1 MQPDGGAVA
10 APYRQNSWRTFAE
23 RSAMPRDLVLGN
35 GNLLINY
42 DHDFNMRDLY
52 FPHVGLYNH
61 INGFRNGLAIWVDGV
76 FRWVDSSWERRLEYF
91 KDTNVTRVRLVN
103 HELGIRLRMHG
114 CVHKYRNIFLN
125 RIGIENLKNV
135 SREIR
140 LFFYHDFRIL
150 ESDIGDT
157 AYYNPNLQAMIHY
170 KRDIYILV
178 NLKTEKEGIFQF
190 QTGKKDSWR
199 DMEDGQL
206 KMVPITQGH
215 VDSALSLRVF
225 VDAEQTQW
233 ASCWLAAGRS
243 LEEVEALD
251 KTVKD
256 EGVEHLMEETYIYQV
271 SWVNKEL
278 KYFYDLD
285 PDIVD
290 LYKRSLLVIRTQI
303 DNRGAILAAND
314 TDYLKF
320 NRDHY
325 SYLWP
330 RDGALVAYS
339 LDLAGYREITKR
351 FFQFCS
357 RIISKFP
364 YFLHKYSPD
373 GTLASSWHPWYLNER
388 SQIPI
393 QEDETGLVLWAL
405 NHHYET
411 YRDIEFLDECYHN
424 FVRKCADFMVE
435 YRDPFTRLPAPSY
448 DLWEERM
455 GICTFTV
462 AAVYGGLVA
471 AAKMATVLGNS
482 QEARRFKTASEEIES
497 AALTYLYSEERGRFL
512 RMINVDPSGDIV
524 EDDTVESSVY
534 GVFAFG
540 MLPADDP
547 RMVSTMEA
555 VRERLWVRTD
565 VGGMA
570 RYEDD
575 HYHQVSQDIA
585 AVPGNPWVIC
595 TLWLGHHAAESAK
608 CLEDLERVK
617 ETLRWVVERKSSA
630 GLLAEQYNPYTSEPL
645 SVSPLTWS
653 HSAFCKVVNRYISKF
668 SELSGARE
676 ESGLPRA

>member
-1 MQPDGGAVA
+1 
-10 APYRQNSWRTFAE
+10 
-23 RSAMPRDLVLGN
+23 MPRDLVLGN

-52 FPHVGLYNH
+52 FPYVGLYNH
-61 INGFRNGLAIWVDGV
+61 INGFRNGLGVWVDGS
-76 FRWVDSSWERRLEYF
+76 FHWVDTSWERTLEYF

-114 CVHKYRNIFLN
+114 CVHKYKNIFLN
-125 RIGIENLKNV
+125 RIGIENLKDV
-135 SREIR
+135 SREVR

-157 AYYNPNLQAMIHY
+157 AYYNPDLNAMVHY
-170 KRDIYILV
+170 KRDCYILV
-178 NLKTEKEGIFQF
+178 NVKTDEEGMYQY
-190 QTGKKDSWR
+190 QTGKKDSWK

-206 KMVPITQGH
+206 KMVPISQGH
-215 VDSALSLRVF
+215 VDSAVSLRVF
-225 VDAEQTQW
+225 LDGEQTKW
-233 ASCWLAAGRS
+233 ASYWLAVGQN
-243 LEEVEALD
+243 LQEVEELD
-251 KTVKD
+251 RTVKD

-285 PDIVD
+285 PEIVD

-303 DNRGAILAAND
+303 DNHGAILAAND

-357 RIISKFP
+357 RIIGNLP

-373 GTLASSWHPWYLNER
+373 GTLASSWHPWLLNNR

-435 YRDPFTRLPAPSY
+435 FREPVTKLPAPSY
-448 DLWEERM
+448 DLWEERI
-455 GICTFTV
+455 GISTHTV
-462 AAVYGGLVA
+462 AAVFGGLVA

-482 QEARRFKTASEEIES
+482 QEARRFKTAAEEIE
-497 AALTYLYSEERGRFL
+497 AASVRYLFSPERNRFL
-512 RMINVDPSGDIV
+512 RMITVQPSGEIV
-524 EDDTVESSVY
+524 KDDTVESSLY

-540 MLPADDP
+540 MLSADDD
-547 RMVSTMEA
+547 RVRTTMEA
-555 VRERLWVRTD
+555 VRDRLWVDTEI
-565 VGGMA
+565 GGLA

-585 AVPGNPWVIC
+585 SVPGNPWVVS
-595 TLWLGHHAAESAK
+595 TLWLGDYYVASAR
-608 CLEDLERVK
+608 DLDDLDRAK
-617 ETLRWVVERKSSA
+617 DILRWAVARKSPS

-653 HSAFCKVVNRYISKF
+653 HASFCKVVNHYIARF
-668 SELSGARE
+668 AALSGDAGLTGSGGLAGSAGGSGWARKV
-676 ESGLPRA
+676 

>member
-1 MQPDGGAVA
+1 
-10 APYRQNSWRTFAE
+10 
-23 RSAMPRDLVLGN
+23 MPRDLVLGN

-52 FPHVGLYNH
+52 FPFVGLYNH
-61 INGFRNGLAIWVDGV
+61 INGFRNGLGVWVDGV
-76 FRWVDSSWERRLEYF
+76 FKWVDSSWERRLEYF
-91 KDTNVTRVRLVN
+91 KDTNVTRVRLIDR
-103 HELGIRLRMHG
+103 ELGIRLRMHG

-125 RIGIENLKNV
+125 RIGIENLKNRH
-135 SREIR
+135 REVR
-140 LFFYHDFRIL
+140 LLFYHDFRIL

-157 AYYNPNLQAMIHY
+157 AYYNPTLKALIHY
-170 KRDIYILV
+170 KRDLYILV
-178 NLKTEKEGIFQF
+178 NAKADEDGLFQF
-190 QTGKKDSWR
+190 QTGRNDSWR
-199 DMEDGQL
+199 DMEDGELQ
-206 KMVPITQGH
+206 MVPITQGH
-215 VDSALSLRVF
+215 VDSAASLRVF
-225 VDAEQTQW
+225 LDGEQTKW
-233 ASCWLAAGRS
+233 ASYWIAVGRNA
-243 LEEVEALD
+243 EEVAELD
-251 KTVKD
+251 KNVKT

-271 SWVNKEL
+271 SWVNKEF
-278 KYFYDLD
+278 KYSYDLD

-330 RDGALVAYS
+330 RDGALVAHS

-351 FFQFCS
+351 FFQFCG
-357 RIISKFP
+357 RIIGHLP

-373 GTLASSWHPWYLNER
+373 GTLASSWHPWYLNGR

-435 YRDPFTRLPAPSY
+435 FREPRTRLPAPSY

-462 AAVYGGLVA
+462 SAVFGGLVA

-482 QEARRFKTASEEIES
+482 QEARRYKAASEEIET
-497 AALTYLYSEERGRFL
+497 AALSYLYSEEKGRFL
-512 RMINVDPSGDIV
+512 RMINVSSTGDIE
-524 EDDTVESSVY
+524 EDDTVESSVA
-534 GVFAFG
+534 GVFFFG

-547 RMVSTMEA
+547 RVMSTMET
-555 VRERLWVRTD
+555 VHKRLWVRSEI
-565 VGGMA
+565 GGLA

-585 AVPGNPWVIC
+585 SVPGNPWVIC
-595 TLWLGHHAAESAK
+595 TLWMAEHAVAVARTLKDLDAAK
-608 CLEDLERVK
+608 DL
-617 ETLRWVVERKSSA
+617 LRWAVERQSTA
-630 GLLAEQYNPYTSEPL
+630 GLLAEQYNPYTAEPL

-653 HSAFCKVVNRYISKF
+653 HATYCETVNHYIAKYA
-668 SELSGARE
+668 ELSEAEDRPGAVGSRQ
-676 ESGLPRA
+676 R

>member
-1 MQPDGGAVA
+1 
-10 APYRQNSWRTFAE
+10 
-23 RSAMPRDLVLGN
+23 
-35 GNLLINY
+35 
-42 DHDFNMRDLY
+42 MRDLY
-52 FPHVGLYNH
+52 FPFVGLYNH
-61 INGFRNGLAIWVDGV
+61 INGFRNGLGAWVDGQ
-76 FRWVDSSWERRLEYF
+76 FRWVDSSWERKLEYF
-91 KDTNVTRVRLVN
+91 KDTNVTRVRLIN
-103 HELGIRLRMHG
+103 EDLGIRLRMHG

-125 RIGIENLKNV
+125 RIGIENLKSF
-135 SREIR
+135 SREVK
-140 LFFYHDFRIL
+140 LLFYHDFRIL

-157 AYYNPNLQAMIHY
+157 AYFDPNLKAMIHY
-170 KRDIYILV
+170 KRDIYILINV
-178 NLKTEKEGIFQF
+178 KTEQEGLYQY

-206 KMVPITQGH
+206 NMVPITQGH
-215 VDSALSLRVF
+215 VDSAASLRVF
-225 VDAEQTQW
+225 LDREQTRWGSYWIAVGQ
-233 ASCWLAAGRS
+233 SR
-243 LEEVEALD
+243 EEVEELD
-251 KTVKD
+251 KNVKA
-256 EGVEHLMEETYIYQV
+256 EGVEHLIEETYIYQV

-278 KYFYDLD
+278 KHFCDLD
-285 PDIVD
+285 PEIVD

-330 RDGALVAYS
+330 RDGALVAYA

-351 FFQFCS
+351 FFQFCD
-357 RIISKFP
+357 RIIGNLP

-435 YRDPFTRLPAPSY
+435 YRDPWTKLPAPSY

-455 GICTFTV
+455 GIFTFTV
-462 AAVYGGLVA
+462 AAVFGGLVA

-497 AALTYLYSEERGRFL
+497 AALEHLYSDEKGRFL
-512 RMINVDPSGDIV
+512 RMISVGPTGEI
-524 EDDTVESSVY
+524 ETDDTVESSLY

-547 RMVSTMEA
+547 RVMNTMAA
-555 VRERLWVRTD
+555 VRERLWVRTEI
-565 VGGMA
+565 GGLA

-575 HYHQVSQDIA
+575 RYHQVSQDIA
-585 AVPGNPWVIC
+585 SVPGNPWIVC
-595 TLWLGHHAAESAK
+595 TLWVADHLTAAARSLK
-608 CLEDLERVK
+608 DLEEVK
-617 ETLRWVVERKSSA
+617 EILRWVVARKSTS
-630 GLLAEQYNPYTSEPL
+630 GLLAEQFNPYTGEPL

-653 HSAFCKVVNRYISKF
+653 HASFCKVINNYISRYV
-668 SELSGARE
+668 ELSGGGP
-676 ESGLPRA
+676 ESAGRGLMGV